1 MTRLYKIAVGRAD
14 KGVIE
19 NIEKSWAGLVK
30 GFTRHKVSPKK
41 GGAFF
46 VGGSFK
52 GTRRVEDELVSR
64 SLLTLDIDD
73 SGMTL
78 GELQLGLQLGLD
90 CAFVAYS
97 TYSHSVDIPKIRVI
111 VPLSSDIKA
120 CDYRDLSMKVCS
132 GIGIKV
138 DACSYKANQ
147 LMYMPTA
154 ADLDGVWT
162 FVQDGEP
169 LLVDELVG
177 VGVVGA
183 VGAVG
188 VVAAVESNDEAQG
201 LIDALK
207 EEPLDISDAEV
218 DAYLVTYPALGL
230 SYDDWFKVGCS
241 LHHQFRGSEA
251 GFVRWYEW
259 SLLGKFDEDEDKM
272 RRKWPGLGKR
282 ENIRTFASVKW
293 SVKDRFGIVLDREVA
308 IRADL
313 FDDLLVEASNIDDM
327 GSYSAFKTK
336 ILKIN
341 ATVLGSDLR
350 GMLASELANSFGKSV
365 GITKAEIKKA
375 LTPVKGGGDFSR
387 GGGGDGV
394 VELPEWLVGWIYVES
409 QCLFYHVE
417 LNYGIRR
424 EAFNA
429 KHDREDECVAG
440 GMQASHVALVVFKIE
455 TVVDTIYWAG
465 GAEVLRYE
473 GKLMLNTYRRVG
485 VAPCSN
491 LLGDVGG
498 LEVIDL
504 MLKHLDLLIADR
516 KEQLLLLHW
525 LVFIYQNPGKK
536 LNWSIVLQGCP
547 GSGKTYFADLM
558 KLLLGDGVRSL
569 GASSIGG
576 RFNGWAT
583 GCVLNVVEEIR
594 VAGSNRYEILDMIK
608 PLISNNVIQIEEKG
622 KDHRT
627 VPNFTSYLMLTNHK
641 DALPLG
647 DEDRRYCVLFSEI
660 QTKEQ
665 LYAVT
670 GGSEEACGEY
680 FDMLFD
686 RTRERADAIAR
697 FFTDYVLPESFKPFG
712 RAPVTVAK
720 EEMSD
725 LAISGPRQ
733 VLEDLLDKHRCGCI
747 TKDFIDVS
755 YLNDLCEGLGDELP
769 RTKGLSSILLE
780 MGFRQMKGRYF
791 RTYKPE
797 KKHYVWVKEGKSDEW
812 VKEEIR
818 KFLKDE
824 NDI

>member
-1 MTRLYKIAVGRAD
+1 VIVMTRLYKIAVGRAD

-30 GFTRHKVSPKK
+30 GFTRHKVSAKK

-52 GTRRVEDELVSR
+52 GARRVEDELVSR

-97 TYSHSVDIPKIRVI
+97 TYSHSVDVPKIRVI

-138 DACSYKANQ
+138 DACSFKANQ

-162 FVQDGEP
+162 FVQDGDP
-169 LLVDELVG
+169 YLVDELVG
-177 VGVVGA
+177 VDGVVG
-183 VGAVG
+183 VG
-188 VVAAVESNDEAQG
+188 VGVDVAAVESNDEAQG

-218 DAYLVTYPALGL
+218 DAYLVAYPALGL

-387 GGGGDGV
+387 GGDEGD
-394 VELPEWLVGWIYVES
+394 LPGWLVGWIYVES
-409 QCLFYHVE
+409 QLLFYHVE

-429 KHDREDECVAG
+429 KYDREDECTGA

-465 GAEVLRYE
+465 GAEILRYE
-473 GKLMLNTYRRVG
+473 GKSMLNTYRRVG

-491 LLGDVGG
+491 LGWFSEGSEIVGLFRRH
-498 LEVIDL
+498 LE
-504 MLKHLDLLIADR
+504 LLIEDP
-516 KEQLLLLHW
+516 KEQDLLLHS
-525 LVFIYQNPGKK
+525 LVFIYQNPGRKM
-536 LNWSIVLQGCP
+536 NWSIVLQGVP
-547 GSGKTYFADLM
+547 GSGKTYFADVM

-583 GCVLNVVEEIR
+583 GCLLNVVEEIR

-608 PLISNNVIQIEEKG
+608 PLISNDMIQIEEKG

-647 DEDRRYCVLFSEI
+647 DNDRRYCVIFSKI
-660 QTKEQ
+660 QTEEQ
-665 LYAVT
+665 LYEVF
-670 GGSEEACGEY
+670 GGEEGTERY
-680 FDMLFD
+680 FDTLFGKSRKHSD
-686 RTRERADAIAR
+686 ELAR

-720 EEMSD
+720 EEMKE

-755 YLNDLCEGLGDELP
+755 YLNDLCEGLGDEVP
-769 RTKGLSSILLE
+769 KRKGLSSILLE
-780 MGFRQMKGRYF
+780 MGYRQMKGRYF

-797 KKHYVWVKEGKSDEW
+797 RKHYMWVKEGKKDEW
-812 VKEEIR
+812 VIEQVK
-818 KFLKDE
+818 KFLKDDGE
-824 NDI
+824 I

>member
-1 MTRLYKIAVGRAD
+1 MTRTYKIATGRGD
-14 KGVIE
+14 KGVVT
-19 NIEKSWAGLVK
+19 NVEKTWDELVR
-30 GFTRHKVSPKK
+30 GFTTHKQSDKK

-52 GTRRVEDELVSR
+52 GTKRVESELLSR

-73 SGMTL
+73 SGLDL
-78 GELQLGLQLGLD
+78 GGLTLGLQLGLD

-97 TYSHSVDIPKIRVI
+97 TYSHSEEVPKIRVI
-111 VPLSSDIKA
+111 IPLSSDILGK
-120 CDYRDLSMKVCS
+120 DYRDLSLGVCS
-132 GIGIKV
+132 GLGFKV
-138 DACSYKANQ
+138 DPCSYKANQ

-154 ADLDGVWT
+154 LDLAGVWT

-169 LLVDELVG
+169 LMVDELAFG
-177 VGVVGA
+177 GEGSA
-183 VGAVG
+183 DL
-188 VVAAVESNDEAQG
+188 AADVLESNDEAQG
-201 LIDALK
+201 LIEALK

-218 DAYLVTYPALGL
+218 DATLDAYPALGL
-230 SYDDWFKVGCS
+230 CYDEWFKVGCS
-241 LHHQFRGSEA
+241 LHHQYRGSEE
-251 GFVRWYEW
+251 GFRRWYAW
-259 SLLGKFDEDEDKM
+259 SLLGKFDEDEEKM
-272 RRKWPGLGKR
+272 RKKWPGLGKR
-282 ENIRTFASVKW
+282 EHLRTFASVKW
-293 SVKDRFGIVLDREVA
+293 SLKDRSGIVLGREVV
-308 IRADL
+308 IRSDV

-327 GSYSAFKTK
+327 GSYSVFKAK
-336 ILKIN
+336 ILGMN
-341 ATVLGSDLR
+341 AMVLGSDLR
-350 GMLASELANSFGKSV
+350 GMLASELANSFGKGA
-365 GITKAEIKKA
+365 GITRAEIKKA
-375 LTPVKGGGDFSR
+375 LTPVKGGVGMGVGSR
-387 GGGGDGV
+387 GDGGDDG
-394 VELPEWLVGWIYVES
+394 LPAWLVGWIYVES
-409 QCLFYHVE
+409 QLLFYHVG

-429 KHDREDECVAG
+429 KYDREEECVGA
-440 GMQASHVALVVFKIE
+440 GMQASHVALVVFKIA

-465 GAEVLRYE
+465 GAEILSYE
-473 GKLMLNTYRRVG
+473 GKSMLNTYRRSG

-504 MLKHLDLLIADR
+504 MLKHLDLLIASR

-525 LVFIYQNPGKK
+525 LVFIYQNPGRKI
-536 LNWSIVLQGCP
+536 NWSIVLQGCP

-558 KLLLGDGVRSL
+558 KLLLGDDVRSL

-583 GCVLNVVEEIR
+583 GCLLNVVEEIR

-608 PLISNNVIQIEEKG
+608 PLISNNTIQIEEKG

-670 GGSEEACGEY
+670 GGSEKACGEY

-686 RTRERADAIAR
+686 RTRERADALAR
-697 FFTDYVLPESFKPFG
+697 YFTDYVLPDDFKPFG
-712 RAPVTVAK
+712 RAPVTFAK
-720 EEMSD
+720 EEMSE
-725 LAISGPRQ
+725 LSISGPRQ

-747 TKDFIDVS
+747 TKNFIDVS
-755 YLNDLCEGLGDELP
+755 YLNDLCYGSGDEVP

-780 MGFRQMKGRYF
+780 MGFRQLKGRYF

-797 KKHYVWVKEGKSDEW
+797 KKHYVWVKEGKNDEW
-812 VKEEIR
+812 VIDQIK

-824 NDI
+824 GEI

>member
-1 MTRLYKIAVGRAD
+1 MTRLYNIAVGRAD
-14 KGVIE
+14 KGIIE
-19 NIEKSWAGLVK
+19 NIGKSWSGLVK
-30 GFTRHKVSPKK
+30 GFTRHKVSAKK

-52 GTRRVEDELVSR
+52 STRRIENELLFR

-97 TYSHSVDIPKIRVI
+97 TYSHTEDVPKIRVI
-111 VPLSSDIKA
+111 VPLSSDILGK
-120 CDYRDLSMKVCS
+120 DYRDLSMKVCS
-132 GIGIKV
+132 GIGVKV

-154 ADLDGVWT
+154 ADLESVWT

-169 LLVDELVG
+169 LMVDELAFVDAG
-177 VGVVGA
+177 EGVV
-183 VGAVG
+183 VS
-188 VVAAVESNDEAQG
+188 VESNDDAQG

-207 EEPLDISDAEV
+207 EQPLDISDEEV
-218 DAYLVTYPALGL
+218 DATLDAYPALGL
-230 SYDDWFKVGCS
+230 SYDEWFKVGCS
-241 LHHQFRGSEA
+241 LHHQYLGSEE
-251 GFVRWYEW
+251 GFRRWYAW
-259 SLLGKFDEDEDKM
+259 SLLGKFDEDESKM
-272 RRKWPGLGKR
+272 RAKWPGLGKR

-293 SVKDRFGIVLDREVA
+293 SLNDRFGIVLGREVA
-308 IRADL
+308 IQADR
-313 FDDLLVEASNIDDM
+313 FDELLVEASNIDDM
-327 GSYSAFKTK
+327 GSYSAFKAK

-341 ATVLGSDLR
+341 AMVLGSDLR
-350 GMLASELANSFGKSV
+350 GMLASELANSFGKGV

-375 LTPVKGGGDFSR
+375 LTPVKGGDFSR
-387 GGGGDGV
+387 GGDEGV
-394 VELPEWLVGWIYVES
+394 VDLPGWLQGWVYVES
-409 QCLFYHVE
+409 QCLFYHVG

-429 KHDREDECVAG
+429 KYDREDECVAG
-440 GMQASHVALVVFKIE
+440 GMQASHVALVIFKIDL
-455 TVVDTIYWAG
+455 VVDTIYWAG

-473 GKLMLNTYRRVG
+473 GKSMLNTYRRVG

-491 LLGDVGG
+491 LGWFSEGSEIVGLFRRH
-498 LEVIDL
+498 LE
-504 MLKHLDLLIADR
+504 LLIEDP
-516 KEQLLLLHW
+516 KEQDLLLHS
-525 LVFIYQNPGKK
+525 LVFIYQNPGRKM
-536 LNWSIVLQGCP
+536 NWSIVLQGVP
-547 GSGKTYFADLM
+547 GSGKTYFADVM

-583 GCVLNVVEEIR
+583 GCLLNVVEEIR

-608 PLISNNVIQIEEKG
+608 PLISNDMIQIEEKG

-647 DEDRRYCVLFSEI
+647 DNDRRYCVIFSKI
-660 QTKEQ
+660 QTEEQ
-665 LYAVT
+665 LYEVF
-670 GGSEEACGEY
+670 GGEEGTERY
-680 FDMLFD
+680 FDELFGKSRKHSD
-686 RTRERADAIAR
+686 ELAR
-697 FFTDYVLPESFKPFG
+697 FFTDYVLPDSFKPFG

-720 EEMSD
+720 EEMKE

-755 YLNDLCEGLGDELP
+755 YLNDLCEGLGDEVP
-769 RTKGLSSILLE
+769 KRKGLSSILLE

-797 KKHYVWVKEGKSDEW
+797 RKHYMWVKEGKKDEW
-812 VKEEIR
+812 VIEQVK
-818 KFLKDE
+818 KFLKEEDE
-824 NDI
+824 I